1 MTTACRGA
9 APTPTGTLYAKAEA
23 LAWLERHLFGLFD
36 SAPGTRKTIQTASA
50 PPMRQN
56 SVAHSVAR
64 RPRKAN
70 GLAPCES

>member
-36 SAPGTRKTIQTASA
+36 SAPGTRKTIQTASGPAYA
-50 PPMRQN
+50 PEFCCPFCCQAAQKGQRV
-56 SVAHSVAR
+56 S
-64 RPRKAN
+64 P
-70 GLAPCES
+70 L